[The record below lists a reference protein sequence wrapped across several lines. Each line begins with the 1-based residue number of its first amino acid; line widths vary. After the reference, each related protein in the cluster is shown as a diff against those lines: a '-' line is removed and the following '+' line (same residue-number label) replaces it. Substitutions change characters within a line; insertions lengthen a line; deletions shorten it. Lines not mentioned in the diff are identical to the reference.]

1 MKKIVSF
8 ILVFM
13 TALLVSSSVYATP
26 VAKGDATMS
35 LVKDEVAN
43 IEFGQFGKF
52 EKKMVNIDLANKT
65 IDIRLTV
72 TNDQLVKDDEVTE
85 TISKAGQV
93 VFLIDGS
100 NSMLLDRIIN
110 GTTTTR
116 QKVIIDSAKDLAD
129 KLYTSN
135 PKIKIG
141 IVEFA
146 TTTVPA
152 EEGGDDDATIITP
165 TLVNSKDDFNTA
177 IDTLEANVMGPRTN
191 IEVGLEK
198 AESLF
203 TETTEED
210 EAKYVVVLSDAIPN
224 TAKGVSFDTYS
235 EATSAPTKAK
245 LLDLKSKGINVI
257 SLLMDMS
264 DDEIMASEEDPKP
277 TYKQVAE
284 RIFGTVS
291 NPTAG
296 PVYYVSDSEATKTIT
311 ESIYSNLTE
320 TVTTTVPG
328 EKYILTDIVVKDYIP
343 QNYVDNFNF
352 SILVNPNIGTV
363 TDKIDTTDKN
373 SITWTI
379 PVLNPGET
387 ATLTYRLALKDSFDS
402 SIVGINLPTND
413 DVTVD
418 YLENDKKGETK
429 HSDKCPVVILDVEAK
444 KKIPQTGSNTTLTIG
459 LLVTSA
465 VIIGGISFIN
475 YKRMYK

>member
-1 MKKIVSF
+1 MKKIISF

-13 TALLVSSSVYATP
+13 TALLVSTSVYATP

-65 IDIRLTV
+65 IDIKLTAV
-72 TNDQLVKDDEVTE
+72 NDQVVNDKEVTE
-85 TISKAGQV
+85 TILNPGQV
-93 VFLIDGS
+93 IFLIDGS
-100 NSMLLDRIIN
+100 KSMLDERAIN

-116 QKVIIDSAKDLAD
+116 QKVVIDSAKDLAD
-129 KLYTSN
+129 KLFKAN
-135 PKIKIG
+135 DKMKIG

-146 TTTVPA
+146 TTTVPE
-152 EEGGDDDATIITP
+152 EEGGDNDATIITP
-165 TLVNSKDDFNTA
+165 TLVNSKSDFDTA
-177 IDTLEANVMGPRTN
+177 IDKLETNVMGPRTN

-198 AESLF
+198 AESLL

-210 EAKYVVVLSDAIPN
+210 EGKYIIVLSDAIPN
-224 TAKGVSFDTYS
+224 TAKGVSFDPY
-235 EATSAPTKAK
+235 TSASSDPSKAK

-264 DDEIMASEEDPKP
+264 DDEIEISEENPKP

-284 RIFGTVS
+284 RIFGTAS

-311 ESIYSNLTE
+311 ENIYSNLTE
-320 TVTTTVPG
+320 TVTTKVPG
-328 EKYILTDIVVKDYIP
+328 EKYVLTDIVIKDYIP

-352 SILVNPNIGTV
+352 SILVKPNIGTV
-363 TDKIDTTDKN
+363 TEKIDTSDKN
-373 SITWTI
+373 SITWNI
-379 PVLNPGET
+379 PELNPGDT

-402 SIVGINLPTND
+402 SIVGINLPTNE

-418 YLENDKKGETK
+418 YLENGEKGETK
-429 HSDKCPVVILDVEAK
+429 HNDKCPVVILDVEAK
-444 KKIPQTGSNTTLTIG
+444 KKIPQTGSNTWLTVG
-459 LLVTSA
+459 LLVTAS
-465 VIIGGISFIN
+465 VVIGGISFIN
-475 YKRMYK
+475 YRRMYK

>member
-1 MKKIVSF
+1 MKKIISF

-13 TALLVSSSVYATP
+13 TALVVSGSVYATP

-65 IDIRLTV
+65 IDIKLTAV
-72 TNDQLVKDDEVTE
+72 NDQVVKDDEITE
-85 TISKAGQV
+85 TVTKAGQV
-93 VFLIDGS
+93 IFLIDGS
-100 NSMLLDRIIN
+100 NSMLLERPIN
-110 GTTTTR
+110 GATTTR
-116 QKVIIDSAKDLAD
+116 QNVVIDSAKDLAD
-129 KLYTSN
+129 KLFKAN
-135 PKIKIG
+135 DKMKIG

-146 TTTVPA
+146 TTTVPE

-165 TLVNSKDDFNTA
+165 TLVENKADFDTA
-177 IDTLEANVMGPRTN
+177 IAKLDENVMGPRTN

-198 AESLF
+198 AESLLA
-203 TETTEED
+203 
-210 EAKYVVVLSDAIPN
+210 EATAEGEGKYVVILSDAIPN
-224 TAKGVSFDTYS
+224 TSKGVSFDTYS
-235 EATSAPTKAK
+235 EKTSAPTKAK

-264 DDEIMASEEDPKP
+264 DDEIEASEEDPKP

-284 RIFGTVS
+284 RIFGTTA

-311 ESIYSNLTE
+311 DSIYSNLTE

-328 EKYILTDIVVKDYIP
+328 EKYVLTDIVIKDYIP
-343 QNYVDNFNF
+343 QNYVDNFDF
-352 SILVNPNIGTV
+352 SILTKPNIGTV

-379 PVLNPGET
+379 PELNPGDI
-387 ATLTYRLALKDSFDS
+387 ATLTYRLALKNSFDS
-402 SIVGINLPTND
+402 SIVGVNLPTNE

-418 YLENDKKGETK
+418 YLENGEKGDTK
-429 HSDKCPVVILDVEAK
+429 HNDKCPVVILDVEAK
-444 KKIPQTGSNTTLTIG
+444 KKIPQTGSNTWLTVG
-459 LLVTSA
+459 LLVTAS
-465 VIIGGISFIN
+465 VVIGGISFIN